1 MGPLCSCTLLL
12 MLDSSVPKIVAI
24 SMPCKTSYSHCSLDS
39 PLHIQ
44 ARALNDLDLS
54 CS

>member
-12 MLDSSVPKIVAI
+12 MLDSSVVKIVAI
-24 SMPCKTSYSHCSLDS
+24 SMPCEVSSSHRSLHS

-44 ARALNDLDLS
+44 KGTFNDLDL
-54 CS
+54 